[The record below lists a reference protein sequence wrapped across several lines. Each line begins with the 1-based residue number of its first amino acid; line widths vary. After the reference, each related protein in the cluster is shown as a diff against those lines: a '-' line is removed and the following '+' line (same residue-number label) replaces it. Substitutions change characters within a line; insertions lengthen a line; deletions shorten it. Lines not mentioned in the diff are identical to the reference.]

1 MPPGL
6 YFQLILRPQFSLLGG
21 EKKIE
26 NEVDQL
32 ILALGACVIYMYK
45 GIAGQHMAASGR
57 YYHTERRHGST
68 RVPGLA

>member
-32 ILALGACVIYMYK
+32 ILALEACDIYIYVCM
-45 GIAGQHMAASGR
+45 
-57 YYHTERRHGST
+57 
-68 RVPGLA
+68 

>member
-32 ILALGACVIYMYK
+32 ILALGACVIYICTYI
-45 GIAGQHMAASGR
+45 GREAGQHMAASGR
-57 YYHTERRHGST
+57 YCVQREGIGS
-68 RVPGLA
+68 VY